1 MLKVAVV
8 GTGSLG
14 DVHYQTWS
22 RVQNVKAE
30 RVGNGSTVD
39 VDIIDLCVPVN
50 GRPDFIREINKE
62 GIRIVCETAFATNAE
77 EAFALTKKCDEE
89 DVHLF
94 VGNRKRFSPEY
105 VDARN
110 QVKDGNIGKPGVIR
124 LSSSA
129 PHPGDESDIFCS
141 LGVPEFDWVT
151 WTFSNVE
158 RVMAKH
164 VKKER
169 KDGSLTEHALLSL
182 RLEDESFAHVD
193 LSWMDGEREAGF
205 ELTGDKGMLTYNSRE
220 SNPINLQLSATSEA
234 IEEDILIKTPLQRML
249 EYVAACEDKAE
260 QSLQAMQIAEAARE
274 SAKTGQPV
282 LLREA
287 R

>member
-8 GTGSLG
+8 GTGSLS
-14 DVHYQTWS
+14 DDHYQTWS
-22 RVQNVKAE
+22 RLQNVQAE
-30 RVGNGSTVD
+30 RVGNGTTVD

-50 GRPDFIREINKE
+50 ERPDFIREINKE
-62 GIRIVCETAFATNAE
+62 GIRIVCETVLATNVD
-77 EAFALTKKCDEE
+77 EASALMGKCDEK

-110 QVKDGNIGKPGVIR
+110 QVRDGNIGKPGVIR

-129 PHPGDESDIFCS
+129 PHPGDDGDIFCS
-141 LGVPEFDWVT
+141 LGVPEFDWLT
-151 WTFSNVE
+151 WTFGNVE

-169 KDGSLTEHALLSL
+169 KDGSLTEYALLSL
-182 RLEDESFAHVD
+182 RLEDGSFAHVD
-193 LSWMDGEREAGF
+193 LSWGDGARETSF
-205 ELTGDKGMLTYNSRE
+205 ELTGDEGMITYNSKE
-220 SNPINLQLSATSEA
+220 SNPINLQLSATPEG

-249 EYVAACEDKAE
+249 EYVAVCQDIGE

-282 LLREA
+282 SLKEVR
-287 R
+287 